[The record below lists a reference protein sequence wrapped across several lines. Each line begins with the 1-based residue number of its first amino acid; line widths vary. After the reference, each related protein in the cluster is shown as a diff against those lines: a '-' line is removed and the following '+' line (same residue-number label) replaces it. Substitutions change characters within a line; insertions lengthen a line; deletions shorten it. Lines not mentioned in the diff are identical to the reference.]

1 MMIMVFRLLA
11 VASLLVETVA
21 LDNGLALTPVMG
33 AHSASPSP
41 RHPSESHTTL
51 PACRPRKAGT
61 PGTTFAA
68 LAVARVPGLVSPATR
83 PWTTACPRS

>member
-33 AHSASPSP
+33 AHLGLTLACLVTPPSLTP
-41 RHPSESHTTL
+41 RCL
-51 PACRPRKAGT
+51 PAVHARLEHLGPLSLLWRWQGCRA
-61 PGTTFAA
+61 
-68 LAVARVPGLVSPATR
+68 
-83 PWTTACPRS
+83 W

>member
-33 AHSASPSP
+33 AHSRPHPRLVTPPSLTP
-41 RHPSESHTTL
+41 RCL
-51 PACRPRKAGT
+51 PAVHARLEHLGPLSLLWRWQGCRA
-61 PGTTFAA
+61 
-68 LAVARVPGLVSPATR
+68 
-83 PWTTACPRS
+83 W